1 MARKWEAVREI
12 KNEVIKKEILK
23 IGEKDTEAR
32 KLERQEKQILER
44 LRKTHI
50 KQEEAIKE
58 IQIIF

>member
-50 KQEEAIKE
+50 K
-58 IQIIF
+58 